1 MTFPVVQTVGY
12 SVEASAV
19 TTHDVTVPSGI
30 TAGDELLLLIAFGG
44 VVTADPTV
52 SGWTKV
58 AGVPATNMVYA
69 YRKVASGGES
79 NFTYTT
85 TTSVTS
91 ANRCLRISDAA
102 TTAPEADINSG
113 NASHPNSPNLDPAGW
128 GAEDTLWLS
137 WVNWADATDSLS
149 AYPTSYSGN
158 QFTSYP
164 WVSGLG
170 VALSTRNLNASA
182 ENPGAYTLTGAADS
196 WESLTI
202 AVRPAVS
209 GATKDVATAAS
220 LSTPT
225 VRDMPS
231 AASLNVPGVR
241 DVATVASLSI
251 RLPKSV
257 QYKVYTPPGVLLRTW
272 TDPASVPSF
281 SWPINGGPSSMTL
294 QLPRQWSAAGEVGEA
309 GSANDLALGN
319 LVVVSV
325 VDGETS
331 ETGLVIYRGSIEEY
345 EIGEPPSDG
354 VRVLLVPRS
363 SRFADHFVYGPL
375 VFAGADPAAMAEYL
389 VDNNYL
395 PGISWD
401 ASNPTFGVLFSE
413 TFSKE
418 KAGQIMERIR
428 RLAGSKAYW
437 RLNADESLTFRSWDV
452 KAAPT
457 HTLRGPHISHLRY
470 IRSRMGVKTRAFVF
484 GAETEDENGAVIGRV
499 EAIAVST
506 DFDPDDPRDIVHTD
520 SRITDNSS
528 AQRMATSLLEYHKV
542 ESIETEID
550 IPDNSVNAAYGYDI
564 ESLKPGDTL
573 AAYNPAMVYA
583 PTRWGAF
590 DWSEEEWS
598 NEYAGLVQGPLVIA
612 HVDYQYTHAR
622 VKLTTR
628 PAPVIE
634 ELVNLADR
642 VLLMGST

>member
-1 MTFPVVQTVGY
+1 MPFPVPQSVGY

-19 TTHDVTVPSGI
+19 TTHDVVVPSGI
-30 TAGDELLLLIAFGG
+30 VSGGLLLLIIAFGAAPG
-44 VVTADPTV
+44 ADPTI
-52 SGWTKV
+52 SGWTKAFGNTAFTTYV
-58 AGVPATNMVYA
+58 YWKIATGSEA
-69 YRKVASGGES
+69 D
-79 NFTYTT
+79 FTYTT
-85 TTSVTS
+85 GSSLTS
-91 ANRCLRISDAA
+91 ANRCYRISGNHSTLAPQASDA
-102 TTAPEADINSG
+102 TGS
-113 NASHPNSPNLDPAGW
+113 ASHPDSPTVAPSGS
-128 GAEDTLWLS
+128 AEDILWFS
-137 WVNWADATDSLS
+137 FAHWEDAADSLS
-149 AYPTSYSGN
+149 AYPTNYSDN

-164 WVSGLG
+164 WVTGRG
-170 VALSTRNLNASA
+170 IAVATRDLNASV
-182 ENPGAYTLTGAADS
+182 ENPGAYTLTGVATNWQAV
-196 WESLTI
+196 TI
-202 AVRPAVS
+202 AVRPVVTVTKDVTTAAALS
-209 GATKDVATAAS
+209 TTATKDVVTAAS
-220 LSTPT
+220 LTA
-225 VRDMPS
+225 PS
-231 AASLNVPGVR
+231 VR
-241 DVATVASLSI
+241 DVATVASLRI
-251 RLPKSV
+251 ILPLPKNV
-257 QYKVYTPPGVLLRTW
+257 QYKVYTPAGVLLRTW

-294 QLPRQWSAAGEVGEA
+294 QLPRQWSAAGEIGEA
-309 GSANDLALGN
+309 GSLNDLALGN
-319 LVVVSV
+319 LVVISI
-325 VDGETS
+325 VDGETT
-331 ETGLVIYRGSIEEY
+331 EMGLVLYRGYIDEY

-354 VRVLLVPRS
+354 VRVLLVPRT

-375 VFAGADPAAMAEYL
+375 LFAGTDPSAMAEYL

-401 ASNPTFGVLFSE
+401 AANPSFGILFSE
-413 TFSKE
+413 TFTKE

-457 HTLRGPHISHLRY
+457 HTLRGPHISKLRY
-470 IRSRMGVKTRAFVF
+470 IRSRMGVKTRSFVF
-484 GAETEDENGAVIGRV
+484 GAETKDENGIVIGRV

-506 DFDPDDPRDIVHTD
+506 DFDPDDPRDIEHTD

-528 AQRMATSLLEYHKV
+528 ALRMATSLLEYHKV

-550 IPDNSVNAAYGYDI
+550 IPDNSLNPAYGYDI

-590 DWSEEEWS
+590 DWTEDEWS